1 MGIYEELG
9 VRRLINA
16 SGTNTVVGGSL
27 MSEPVLAAMA
37 DAARSYVTLR
47 DLQDRAGER
56 IADLVGVDAALV
68 SSGAAGGI
76 ALAAA
81 ACIAGA
87 DWDRIYRLPDTTGL
101 RNEIVVAAS
110 ERPNYMYQAAEHV
123 GARLVQV
130 GTVDEVTSED
140 FAAAVGSKTAAVLLI
155 VASLDRQRM
164 ASPGVTA
171 TVTGVAKV
179 ARAAGVPL
187 IVDAAA
193 ELPPVASIRAFLD
206 MGADVAIFS
215 GGKAI
220 RGPQGT
226 GLVLGRRDLVAAAA
240 MNNNPYSAIGRPM
253 KVGKEEIAGL
263 VRAVELYVA
272 RDEAAELRDWE
283 LAATFVTAVLA
294 GVPGVRAEVV
304 RSGLYSRPPGVPV
317 CAVHLDEATIGVSR
331 DECLRRLRESDPMIV
346 AGQHAGGVFVNPM
359 TLGPGEERVVA
370 EKLLEVVATR

>member
-27 MSEPVLAAMA
+27 MPEPVLEAMA

-56 IADLVGVDAALV
+56 IAELVGVEAALV

-81 ACIAGA
+81 ACITGGN
-87 DWDRIYRLPDTTGL
+87 WDRIYRLPDTSGL
-101 RNEIVVAAS
+101 KNEIVVAQS

-123 GARLVQV
+123 GGNLVHV
-130 GTVDEVTSED
+130 GTPEEVTPED
-140 FAAAVGSKTAAVLLI
+140 FAAAIGSKTAAVLLI
-155 VASLDRQRM
+155 VATLDRSRM
-164 ASPGVTA
+164 ASPRVTA
-171 TVTGVAKV
+171 TVESV
-179 ARAAGVPL
+179 ARLAKAAGVPVL
-187 IVDAAA
+187 VDAAA
-193 ELPPVASIRAFLD
+193 ELPPAANFRAFLE
-206 MGADVAIFS
+206 MGADVVIFS

-272 RDEAAELRDWE
+272 RDEAAEMRAWE
-283 LAATFVTAVLA
+283 SAARLVAEMLVGA
-294 GVPGVRAEVV
+294 PGIRAEVV
-304 RSGLYSRPPGVPV
+304 RGGLYARPPGMPV
-317 CAVHLDEATIGVSR
+317 CAVHLDDGIGLSR
-331 DECLRRLRESDPMIV
+331 DEVLRRLRQSDPPIA
-346 AGQHAGGVFVNPM
+346 AGQIPGGLFVNPM
-359 TLGPGEERVVA
+359 TLSVGEEQVVA
-370 EKLLEVVATR
+370 RQLLAVLAAR

>member
-27 MSEPVLAAMA
+27 MPQPVLEAMV
-37 DAARSYVTLR
+37 DAARSYITLR

-56 IADLVGVDAALV
+56 IAELAGVEAALV

-81 ACIAGA
+81 ACITGP

-101 RNEIVVAAS
+101 KNEIVVVRS
-110 ERPNYMYQAAEHV
+110 DRPNYMYQAAEHV
-123 GARLVQV
+123 GARLVHV
-130 GTVDEVTSED
+130 GTAEEVTADD
-140 FAAAVGSKTAAVLLI
+140 FAAAIGPRTAAVLLV
-155 VASLDRQRM
+155 VASLDRSRL
-164 ASPGVTA
+164 ASPRVAA
-171 TVTGVAKV
+171 TVESVARV
-179 ARAAGVPL
+179 ARAAGVPVL
-187 IVDAAA
+187 VDAAA
-193 ELPPVASIRAFLD
+193 ELPPVGNFQAFLK
-206 MGADVAIFS
+206 MGADIVIFS

-226 GLVLGRRDLVAAAA
+226 GLVLGRRDLVTAAA

-272 RDEAAELRDWE
+272 RDEAAELSGWE
-283 LAATFVTAVLA
+283 SAARNVAEMLV

-304 RSGLYSRPPGVPV
+304 RSGLYARPPGMPV
-317 CAVHLDEATIGVSR
+317 CAVHLDEVVIGLSR
-331 DECLRRLRESDPMIV
+331 DEVLVRLRESDPAIA
-346 AGQHAGGVFVNPM
+346 AGQVPGGLFVNPM
-359 TLGPGEERVVA
+359 TLSAGEDHVVA
-370 EKLLEVVATR
+370 RQLLAVLRR